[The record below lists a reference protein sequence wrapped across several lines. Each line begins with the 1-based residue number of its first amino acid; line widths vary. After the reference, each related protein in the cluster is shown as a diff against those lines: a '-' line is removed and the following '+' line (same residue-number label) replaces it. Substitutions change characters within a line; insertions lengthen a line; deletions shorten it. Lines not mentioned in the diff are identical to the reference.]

1 MSERNK
7 LLFGLFFLRLGL
19 GLFFLFV
26 AIDKMVNPNSSIE
39 KIALHYSLNISNSI
53 AVLLGS
59 CQLVFGLFFIL
70 GSYKNLTY
78 LFALLMHIFTSF
90 FWYYNCV
97 SFFSSQSDL
106 FAHISLNF
114 AFLTLFI
121 CKDFDTKF
129 SLDKKRSLFS

>member
-1 MSERNK
+1 MTERNK

-19 GLFFLFV
+19 GLFFLFM
-26 AIDKMVNPNSSIE
+26 AIDKMTNPTVSIE
-39 KIALHYSLNISNSI
+39 KIALHYSFTISNSI

-59 CQLVFGLFFIL
+59 CQLVFSLFFIL

-90 FWYYNCV
+90 FWYYNSV
-97 SFFSSQSDL
+97 SFFGSQSDL
-106 FAHISLNF
+106 FAHVSLMF
-114 AFLTLFI
+114 AFFALFI